1 MADGHQNDRMDR
13 WEKKAVT
20 GDVDLVGREELEL
33 LATASRLPIKRMLRR
48 KEQSMGT
55 TRSWRWVRS
64 VVISVDSGGGAEEAL
79 GAPECG
85 ANSAGSGIGSE
96 SISWVAC
103 LDRLGRLGVEMP
115 LVKEEGSAGGWRL
128 IDTRAK

>member
-1 MADGHQNDRMDR
+1 MGR
-13 WEKKAVT
+13 WEKRAVT

-33 LATASRLPIKRMLRR
+33 LATARLPIKRMLRR

-85 ANSAGSGIGSE
+85 ANSAAGARNRVRENKVGGLSGPPRSVGCRNAIGE
-96 SISWVAC
+96 G
-103 LDRLGRLGVEMP
+103 GRQRRWMEADWYAGK
-115 LVKEEGSAGGWRL
+115 VKVL
-128 IDTRAK
+128 

>member
-1 MADGHQNDRMDR
+1 M
-13 WEKKAVT
+13 T
-20 GDVDLVGREELEL
+20 GDVDLVGREKLEL
-33 LATASRLPIKRMLRR
+33 LAAARLPMKGLLRR
-48 KEQSMGT
+48 KEQT
-55 TRSWRWVRS
+55 TRSWRWVKS

>member
-1 MADGHQNDRMDR
+1 MADGDRNDRMGR
-13 WEKKAVT
+13 WEKKTVT

-33 LATASRLPIKRMLRR
+33 LATARLPIKRMLRR

-64 VVISVDSGGGAEEAL
+64 VVISVDSGEGAEEAL

-103 LDRLGRLGVEMP
+103 LDLLGRLGVEMP